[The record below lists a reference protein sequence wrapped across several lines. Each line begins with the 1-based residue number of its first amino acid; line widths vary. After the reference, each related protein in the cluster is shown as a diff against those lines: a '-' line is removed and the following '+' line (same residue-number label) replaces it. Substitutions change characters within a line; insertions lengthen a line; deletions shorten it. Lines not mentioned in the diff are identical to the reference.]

1 MANSEGGK
9 VNHKDWVRGEL
20 KGLSESL
27 GFRYIPKEE
36 LENRLTRLRRGME
49 KKGIETLLAVQKMDC
64 YYLSG
69 TTQDGLLFVPL
80 EGKPLLMIRREVER
94 ARVESPLEEVLE
106 FKSVRELPSLIRDH
120 WGRLPQT
127 LGLELDVLA
136 VRDYFRYQDLFPG
149 TRFMDVSPVI
159 RDIRK
164 IKSPFEIELMRVA
177 GDIGKKVYQE
187 AREIL
192 KEGMTEIEFGGLL
205 EAAAKRY
212 GHEGLLRVRSLNYE
226 AYTWHVLSGPSGG
239 IVSQSDSPMGGLGL
253 SPAFPV
259 GASLRVMRA
268 HEPILVDFGTCY
280 HGYQADETRMFSI
293 GEMGEKFFDAYNACR
308 EIHDAILDET
318 RPGADCEAIFQKSLR
333 LAEKLGYSSSTDSGH
348 GGSYLG
354 PPGLQ
359 TRFIAHGIGLEL
371 NELPFLAQG
380 QSYPLEEG
388 MTFAVEPKIVF
399 PGEGYSSRTS
409 SRYERILIRD
419 RLSSWLNCGDPS
431 EGVHTQQPPAAN
443 VKTGE
448 LVGIPRVVGIGSALS
463 VKVHAVFFRAFPFTP
478 ARCQV
483 DLRPVGIQI
492 MTAGGASIHLLP
504 LLKGVL
510 APIGVYL
517 VLAILHHLAISAAL
531 VNGVRGATDFFYLYP
546 GRGGGL

>member
-1 MANSEGGK
+1 MRYE
-9 VNHKDWVRGEL
+9 DWVRGEL
-20 KGLSESL
+20 EELSKSL
-27 GFRYIPKEE
+27 GFRYTPREE
-36 LENRLTRLRRGME
+36 LEDRLTRLRKGME
-49 KKGIETLLAVQKMDC
+49 REGMEAFLVIQKMDC

-80 EGKPLLMIRREVER
+80 EGKPLLMVRREVER
-94 ARVESPLEEVLE
+94 ARVESPLEEVVG
-106 FKSVRELPSLIRDH
+106 FKSVRELPSLIGDH
-120 WGRLPQT
+120 WGRNSEPQT
-127 LGLELDVLA
+127 LGLELDVLP
-136 VRDYFRYQDLFPG
+136 VRDYFRYRDLFPRA
-149 TRFMDVSPVI
+149 RFMDASPLI

-177 GDIGKKVYQE
+177 GDIGKKAYQE

-259 GASLRVMRA
+259 GASLRVIRA

-293 GEMGEKFFDAYNACR
+293 GEMDKKFIDAYNACR
-308 EIHDAILDET
+308 EIHDAVLEET
-318 RPGADCEAIFQKSLR
+318 RPGADCEAIFQKTLR
-333 LAEKLGYSSSTDSGH
+333 LAEQLGYKD
-348 GGSYLG
+348 SYLG

-371 NELPFLAQG
+371 NEFPFLAQG

-399 PGEGYSSRTS
+399 PGEGSVGLENTVLVTRDG
-409 SRYERILIRD
+409 YEIL
-419 RLSSWLNCGDPS
+419 
-431 EGVHTQQPPAAN
+431 
-443 VKTGE
+443 
-448 LVGIPRVVGIGSALS
+448 
-463 VKVHAVFFRAFPFTP
+463 TP
-478 ARCQV
+478 LEQNIFQV
-483 DLRPVGIQI
+483 
-492 MTAGGASIHLLP
+492 
-504 LLKGVL
+504 
-510 APIGVYL
+510 
-517 VLAILHHLAISAAL
+517 
-531 VNGVRGATDFFYLYP
+531 
-546 GRGGGL
+546 

>member
-1 MANSEGGK
+1 MKREEWRTRYE
-9 VNHKDWVRGEL
+9 DWVRGEL
-20 KGLSESL
+20 EQLSKSL
-27 GFRYIPKEE
+27 GFRYIPRQE
-36 LENRLTRLRRGME
+36 LEDRLARLRKGME
-49 KKGIETLLAVQKMDC
+49 KEGMEAFLVVQKMDC

-80 EGKPLLMIRREVER
+80 EGKPLLMVRREVER
-94 ARVESPLEEVLE
+94 ARVESPLEEVLG
-106 FKSVRELPSLIRDH
+106 FKSVRELPSLIRNH

-127 LGLELDVLA
+127 LGLELDVLP
-136 VRDYFRYQDLFPG
+136 VRDYCRYQDLFPG
-149 TRFMDVSPVI
+149 AKFMDASPLI

-192 KEGMTEIEFGGLL
+192 KEGLVLSPALSPALSEVEGKVEGKAGGMTEIEFGGLL

-212 GHEGLLRVRSLNYE
+212 GHEGLLRVRSPNYE

-293 GEMGEKFFDAYNACR
+293 GEMEKKFVDAYNACR
-308 EIHDAILDET
+308 EIHDAVLEET
-318 RPGADCEAIFQKSLR
+318 RPGADCEAIFQKTLR
-333 LAEKLGYSSSTDSGH
+333 LAEKLGYKD
-348 GGSYLG
+348 SYLG

-371 NELPFLAQG
+371 NEFPFLAQG

-399 PGEGYSSRTS
+399 PGEGAVGLENTVLVTRDG
-409 SRYERILIRD
+409 YEIL
-419 RLSSWLNCGDPS
+419 
-431 EGVHTQQPPAAN
+431 
-443 VKTGE
+443 
-448 LVGIPRVVGIGSALS
+448 
-463 VKVHAVFFRAFPFTP
+463 TP
-478 ARCQV
+478 LEQEIFQV
-483 DLRPVGIQI
+483 
-492 MTAGGASIHLLP
+492 
-504 LLKGVL
+504 
-510 APIGVYL
+510 
-517 VLAILHHLAISAAL
+517 
-531 VNGVRGATDFFYLYP
+531 
-546 GRGGGL
+546 